1 MERIIELLKEI
12 FNATEEQTKSFS
24 DSMKAKKIYTS
35 SEENIDIR
43 HGKLKGQYDT
53 LKGQY
58 DTMSKDYETLKQS
71 SGDNAELLR
80 QAAEKDATIEALQKQ
95 LEETVIDSDLSV
107 GLLSAGAKPE
117 DIGYIKFRIKEKGP
131 LERGEDG
138 KVKGLDDVIAA
149 AKTQLPAHF
158 TGDGKKVYMENK
170 LPANNNGG
178 GEAEPKDLAEALQL
192 QYEHKE

>member
-1 MERIIELLKEI
+1 MNLIEILK
-12 FNATEEQTKSFS
+12 AKGVS
-24 DSMKAKKIYTS
+24 DELIAAIQADMKANNIYTA
-35 SEENIDIR
+35 SEENLDVR
-43 HGKLKGQYDT
+43 YGKLKGQYKDLEGKLT
-53 LKGQY
+53 
-58 DTMSKDYETLKQS
+58 TMTTDYETLKQS

-95 LEETVIDSDLSV
+95 LDETVIDSDLGV

-117 DIGYIKFRIKEKGP
+117 DIGYIKFRIKEKGA
-131 LERGEDG
+131 LELGEDG

-149 AKTQLPAHF
+149 AKTQFPAHF

-170 LPANNNGG
+170 LPDNAGGG
-178 GEAEPKDLAEALQL
+178 GEAEPKNLAEALEF